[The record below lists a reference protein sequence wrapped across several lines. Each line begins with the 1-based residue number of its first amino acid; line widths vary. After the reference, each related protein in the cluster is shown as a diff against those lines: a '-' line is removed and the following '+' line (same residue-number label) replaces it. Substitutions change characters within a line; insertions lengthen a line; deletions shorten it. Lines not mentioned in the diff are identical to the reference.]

1 MSNAHATVTLA
12 EKLAF
17 CSTLLIVLSLFSLSR
32 LTAPPTNSTAPP
44 PTVSSLVQQ
53 LVPVEIAIE
62 ERRYSDALTMLE
74 ALAIAHPDRSLP
86 LLRVGQIYLVQHRW
100 LMAEDA
106 FNRALVR
113 DFENPVALAGL
124 AESLLQQGRVEPA
137 TTVWERAVAIAPS
150 LSTGLGR
157 SHLSK
162 LNFEAALAAF
172 ATQPDPHAVWY
183 LAAMTAPTD
192 IEAARNHLQSM
203 DVTDEPS
210 LAVKREYL
218 RTTLAPFTATSP
230 PADVAKT
237 VGIAFVQAELW
248 PLAINALTVAHEA
261 DAHDGETL
269 AFLAHARTQSGL
281 PTFEMFAEAVKL
293 APTSPLVLSLHG
305 QYLRQQGVFTV
316 AVLRFAQ
323 VIKHDFENAAAYAE
337 IAAIR
342 VEQGRLNEA
351 ERWYQAAI
359 DVADKKQPFKRML
372 AYFYLNHSYDVTDKG
387 MPLVETLAKAN
398 PTQAEYHLMLGQMH
412 FRVGQYDQAEALL
425 EKAVELAPNRVEARY
440 HLALILSIK
449 GQTKDAALEYQRVV
463 DWDTSSGLRERARV
477 ALQKLG

>member
-1 MSNAHATVTLA
+1 MSNSHSTVTLA

-17 CSTLLIVLSLFSLSR
+17 YSTVMIVLSLFCLSR
-32 LTAPPTNSTAPP
+32 LPASQPTVPP
-44 PTVSSLVQQ
+44 PDVPVFVKAM
-53 LVPVEIAIE
+53 VPVEIAIE
-62 ERRYSDALTMLE
+62 ERRYSDALTRLE
-74 ALAIAHPDRSLP
+74 ALATAHLDRPLP
-86 LLRVGQIYLVQHRW
+86 LLRAGQIYLVQHRW

-106 FNRALVR
+106 FNRALAR
-113 DFENPVALAGL
+113 DFDNPVALAGL

-150 LSTGLGR
+150 LATGLGR

-172 ATQPDPHAVWY
+172 ATQPDPNAVWY

-192 IEAARNHLQSM
+192 VETARNHLYSL
-203 DVTDEPS
+203 DVVDRPDL
-210 LAVKREYL
+210 LAKRDYL
-218 RTTLAPFTATSP
+218 LTALAPLTPTSP
-230 PADVAKT
+230 PAEVAKT

-248 PLAINALTVAHEA
+248 PLAINALTIAHEA
-261 DAHDGETL
+261 DAHDAETL

-281 PTFEMFAEAVKL
+281 PAFEMFADAVEL
-293 APTSPLVLSLHG
+293 APTSPLVLSLQG

-316 AVLRFAQ
+316 AALRFAQ
-323 VIKHDFENAAAYAE
+323 VIKHDFQNAAAYAE

-372 AYFYLNHSYDVTDKG
+372 AYFYLNYNYELVDKG

-398 PTQAEYHLMLGQMH
+398 PTQAEYPLILGQMYV
-412 FRVGQYDQAEALL
+412 RVGQYDQAQALL
-425 EKAVELAPNRVEARY
+425 QKAVELAPNHVEARY

-449 GQTKDAALEYQRVV
+449 GQTKDAALEYQHVV
-463 DWDTSSGLRERARV
+463 DWDTSTGLRERARV